1 MIRLL
6 SLTAALALLP
16 LSSALAQEGAA
27 PAADAAEAR
36 LDAAASAFEARME
49 EFGKRAEAISED
61 AGLSEAERGRRVAAL
76 WAEYQPDVT
85 AFTAQATQHA
95 GEVAAQALQDIDVE
109 ALVQDALNDPEVK
122 QAMAHGVAAGEGVVR
137 NSAWTNP
144 DKDQIETYGLIAQY
158 ALDQAAD
165 AVEDSIEAPE
175 APEAPP
181 PPPPPPAPRR
191 P

>member
-1 MIRLL
+1 M
-6 SLTAALALLP
+6 
-16 LSSALAQEGAA
+16 
-27 PAADAAEAR
+27 
-36 LDAAASAFEARME
+36 
-49 EFGKRAEAISED
+49 
-61 AGLSEAERGRRVAAL
+61 
-76 WAEYQPDVT
+76 T

-122 QAMAHGVAAGEGVVR
+122 QAMADGMAHGVAAGEGVVR

-175 APEAPP
+175 RPEAPEA
-181 PPPPPPAPRR
+181 PPPPPAPRR